1 MSDQR
6 GGTGDAWRE
15 TTRRDDGLPWLESA
29 GGDYDAGGGNGAGRG
44 LILFVVAVAI
54 IGAAV
59 FAWWFA
65 TQSNSG
71 PGGSGALIAAPEG
84 DYKTKPDQPGGMTV
98 AGKGDQIFVTSE
110 GGASNGSVDL
120 GAVPEAPVQGTVQQ
134 KAPTPEV
141 EGSRR
146 VVANVPQAQGRLEAR
161 APVQAAPP
169 TARGTAGGSV
179 VQLGSFPSEGG
190 ANGAWTQLS
199 GRFSYLAPLGKAV
212 EKAEVNGRTV
222 FRLRVNAG
230 SAAQARELCGRL
242 KVAGEPCFVAGS

>member
-1 MSDQR
+1 MSDGR
-6 GGTGDAWRE
+6 GGASDGWRE

-29 GGDYDAGGGNGAGRG
+29 GEDYGEGGGRSRG
-44 LILFVVAVAI
+44 LLLFVIAVAV
-54 IGAAV
+54 IGAAA
-59 FAWWFA
+59 FAWWWA
-65 TQSNSG
+65 NRPGGG
-71 PGGSGALIAAPEG
+71 PGGTGELIAAPEG
-84 DYKTKPDQPGGMTV
+84 DYKTKPEQPGGMDV
-98 AGKGDQIFVTSE
+98 AGKGDQVFVTSE

-134 KAPTPEV
+134 KAPPPEV
-141 EGSRR
+141 AGSKR
-146 VVANVPQAQGRLEAR
+146 VVANVPQAKGRLEAR

-190 ANGAWTQLS
+190 ANGAWKQLS
-199 GRFSYLAPLGKAV
+199 SRFSYLAPLGKAV

-230 SAAQARELCGRL
+230 SAAQARELCGKL

>member
-1 MSDQR
+1 MSDGR
-6 GGTGDAWRE
+6 GGVSDGWRE

-29 GGDYDAGGGNGAGRG
+29 GEDYGEGGGQRRG
-44 LILFVVAVAI
+44 LLLFVVAVAI
-54 IGAAV
+54 IGAAA
-59 FAWWFA
+59 FAWWWA
-65 TQSNSG
+65 NQPGGG
-71 PGGSGALIAAPEG
+71 PGGTGELIAAPEG

-98 AGKGDQIFVTSE
+98 AGKGDQVFVTSE

-120 GAVPEAPVQGTVQQ
+120 AAVPEAPVQGTVQQ
-134 KAPTPEV
+134 KAPPPEV
-141 EGSRR
+141 AGSKR

-190 ANGAWTQLS
+190 ANGAWKQLS
-199 GRFSYLAPLGKAV
+199 SRFSYLAPLGKAV

-230 SAAQARELCGRL
+230 SAAQARELCGKL
-242 KVAGEPCFVAGS
+242 KVAGEACFVAGS